1 MVYRSIGITYNVL
14 IGNTTFDIA
23 YSMTCT
29 CMRVRVFPIP
39 VAPNLMSL
47 DSMER
52 WNERW
57 NSGMAA
63 GDCVPPSAHC
73 ACAISTTMPNS
84 CLTHRDTAIGW
95 YRLTK

>member
-39 VAPNLMSL
+39 VAPNLMFMRESRFNGTV
-47 DSMER
+47 E
-52 WNERW
+52 W
-57 NSGMAA
+57 NSGT
-63 GDCVPPSAHC
+63 VE
-73 ACAISTTMPNS
+73 
-84 CLTHRDTAIGW
+84 
-95 YRLTK
+95 